1 MVVMAENSFD
11 ITKQNNIGLF
21 GPVITSFWK
30 KNYSFKYF
38 FTVSVK
44 VPKI

>member
-1 MVVMAENSFD
+1 MAENSFD

-30 KNYSFKYF
+30 KI
-38 FTVSVK
+38 TVSN
-44 VPKI
+44 IFLL

>member
-1 MVVMAENSFD
+1 MAESSFD

-30 KNYSFKYF
+30 IKLLFQIVFYCKC
-38 FTVSVK
+38 
-44 VPKI
+44 